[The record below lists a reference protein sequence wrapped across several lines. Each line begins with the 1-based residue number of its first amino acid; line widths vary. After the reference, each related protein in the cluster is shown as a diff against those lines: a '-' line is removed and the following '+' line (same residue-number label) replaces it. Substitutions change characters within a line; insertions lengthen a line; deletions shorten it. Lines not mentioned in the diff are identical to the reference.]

1 MGGVNKF
8 FTFQLH
14 LSQPAPW
21 TTRKLFCLLVTWWG
35 TFYFIWD
42 GRNLRNVGR
51 ILTFSRAKLLTIEF
65 LIEILTIW
73 PRDNENWR
81 VQELY
86 VVRPSQN
93 VNILPFF
100 INVELLNVPTNLRD
114 YVHGE
119 WAVSLLNSPWA
130 RTAFQSTVMSSPT
143 SLFRP
148 TIMIPSALQGW
159 VFLLG
164 AYQANLAMHAGVME
178 RRFIAL
184 LIQPAR
190 ISTTPF
196 LTRLPQQN
204 WNIKRKHNCFIQTM
218 YMINSAGTAHVVQKG
233 VSNSVENTFFTKT
246 NKG

>member
-1 MGGVNKF
+1 MALLGEEKPKYVGWNAYHYIWVSLHHTPRENYFVSSWHGG
-8 FTFQLH
+8 
-14 LSQPAPW
+14 
-21 TTRKLFCLLVTWWG
+21 G
-35 TFYFIWD
+35 TFYLIWD
-42 GRNLRNVGR
+42 GRNLGTIGR
-51 ILTFSRAKLLTIEF
+51 ILTFPRPELHKIEF
-65 LIEILTIW
+65 LIEILKIW

-130 RTAFQSTVMSSPT
+130 RTAFQSTVMSSST

-148 TIMIPSALQGW
+148 TIMIPSAPQGW

-164 AYQANLAMHAGVME
+164 AYQANL
-178 RRFIAL
+178 AL

-233 VSNSVENTFFTKT
+233 VSNSVENTFFMET
-246 NKG
+246 NNG